1 MISLFGTTIA
11 ATSPWLLL
19 GIPCAIGF
27 LVYIFRVRGTAH
39 QAVVSSLLFLRELPR
54 RPIGRKTFVPP
65 LQFWLELAILTLLL
79 LAVSG
84 LYLARTGKHVAI
96 VIDSSLSMGALYGAG
111 GTRLDQA
118 KRIASLDVER
128 APSSTTYTV
137 FSSSKELD
145 PLSQSRDTSSDA
157 LLALQ
162 GVRQSHRA
170 DTLQHHLA
178 SLVTD
183 PQYDAVWV
191 YTDQAFA
198 NYQPSPRLVINQ
210 LPMDPS
216 TSTNAWIQNVQ
227 VVSDASG
234 EILKVTLGYGGAS
247 AKEALVDGECYTE
260 AGSAPA
266 KIAAKTVRLTPH
278 EGTTTTLTPPLS
290 TWSYCR
296 VHTKLQDSSLFD
308 ALPLDNEGWVT
319 RASSE
324 SSVRLVSSLSPD
336 QLGLNKIKTV
346 TIASDPQQGDSLP
359 TIYHRSVPAK
369 APSAATLVVLPPPGP
384 LPWGGEVMTQATK
397 AREVT
402 RWDTSHPLLH
412 YINPSLVTFPEVR
425 ILECPASAT
434 PVLFSAAGP
443 IACAGEDKGARYL
456 ITGFELFPFDGVKNP
471 TISIFTLNAFKWL
484 FQNSEAATTGELPTR
499 ITLPESVREAGYL
512 HPENLKLNVEGGSI
526 EPPVPGIIQ
535 LEEEDGDERYLA
547 LNSFEEKESNPKRGA
562 PLALPAITPNATTP
576 SSPATSR
583 SLVSI
588 LALVALLVIGA
599 DLARRLVRHARW
611 GDA

>member
-84 LYLARTGKHVAI
+84 LYLARSGKHIAI

-128 APSSTTYTV
+128 APSSTNYTV
-137 FSSSKELD
+137 FASSKELD
-145 PLSQSRDTSSDA
+145 PLSQSRDPSSDA
-157 LLALQ
+157 LLAIQ

-170 DTLQHHLA
+170 DALQHHLA
-178 SLVTD
+178 SLMTD
-183 PQYDAVWV
+183 PQYDAVWI

-210 LPMDPS
+210 LPIDPS

-227 VVSDASG
+227 VVRDANG
-234 EILKVTLGYGGAS
+234 EVLKVTLGYGGTS
-247 AKEALVDGECYTE
+247 AKDALVEGECYTE
-260 AGSAPA
+260 AGSASA

-278 EGTTTTLTPPLS
+278 EGTTTTLTPPRT

-296 VHTKLQDSSLFD
+296 VHAKLQDSSLFD
-308 ALPLDNEGWVT
+308 GLPLDNEGWVT
-319 RASSE
+319 RTSSE
-324 SSVRLVSSLSPD
+324 SSVRLVSSLSPE

-346 TIASDPQQGDSLP
+346 AIASDPQEGDSLP

-369 APSAATLVVLPPPGP
+369 APSTATLVVLPPPGF
-384 LPWGGEVMTQATK
+384 LPWGGEVQSQAPK

-425 ILECPASAT
+425 ILECPPAAT
-434 PVLFSAAGP
+434 PILFSTAGP

-456 ITGFELFPFDGVKNP
+456 ITGFELFPFDGAKNP

-499 ITLPESVREAGYL
+499 ITLPESVTEAGYL

-547 LNSFEEKESNPKRGA
+547 LNSFEEKESNLKQGA
-562 PLALPAITPNATTP
+562 PLALPATTPNATTP
-576 SSPATSR
+576 SSPKTSR

-599 DLARRLVRHARW
+599 DLARRLVRHSRW